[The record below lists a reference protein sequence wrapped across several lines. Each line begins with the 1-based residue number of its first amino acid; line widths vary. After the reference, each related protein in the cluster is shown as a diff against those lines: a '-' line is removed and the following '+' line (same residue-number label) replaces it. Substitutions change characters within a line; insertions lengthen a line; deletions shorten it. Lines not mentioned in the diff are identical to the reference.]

1 MNKENFDDVEND
13 NEEDENV
20 MPALLDSDIDEMEN
34 ELINMDIEDGSEEY
48 RW

>member
-1 MNKENFDDVEND
+1 MNKENFDDVENA

-48 RW
+48 R

>member
-48 RW
+48 R